1 MLDLTSLRSAL
12 PPSVSVDDAADV
24 DDAPLIRLAAR
35 IDEAPAR
42 LTVTGP
48 PLAGALTEPQRALDV
63 LRATMVLRHPAIL
76 APSFV
81 GVTDDGLLLTLT
93 GEPVGP
99 TLRARVG
106 SADGTSASDV
116 ARLGVDVATALAIVH
131 EMQLLHGLVRPESIA
146 WDGGGRA
153 QLLDVG
159 LIPALRAGGVS
170 ATEIVRALSAGP
182 YAPPEL
188 LRDAP
193 FAARGDVY
201 SLGVSLY
208 ELLTGRPPFGGRT
221 TTAVLAA
228 VLTDEPALLTTD
240 GHQVPGQT
248 VDALL
253 RAVEKSPD
261 DRWPSAA
268 AFGNALARGAVEV
281 GSTARVSA
289 TARDATAPEPAAPR
303 FGCLP
308 GAAILFL
315 GAMQLL
321 HRL

>member
-12 PPSVSVDDAADV
+12 PPSVSLADAEV
-24 DDAPLIRLAAR
+24 DDAPLIRLAAVM
-35 IDEAPAR
+35 DGAPAQ
-42 LTVTGP
+42 LTVIGT
-48 PLAGALTEPQRALDV
+48 PLAGALTEPQRAV
-63 LRATMVLRHPAIL
+63 EALRATMVLSHPAIVP
-76 APSFV
+76 PSFV
-81 GVTDDGLLLTLT
+81 GLTDDGRLVTLSA
-93 GEPVGP
+93 EPVGS
-99 TLRARVG
+99 TLRSRIR
-106 SADGTSASDV
+106 STDGTSASDV

-131 EMQLLHGLVRPESIA
+131 QMQLVHGLVRPDSIA

-159 LIPALRAGGVS
+159 LVPALRAGGLS
-170 ATEIVRALSAGP
+170 TTEIVRALLAGP

-193 FAARGDVY
+193 FGPRGDVY

-221 TTAVLAA
+221 TTAVLAT
-228 VLTDEPALLTTD
+228 VLADEPALLTTD

-253 RAVEKSPD
+253 RAIEKSPD

-281 GSTARVSA
+281 GSPARVSA
-289 TARDATAPEPAAPR
+289 TARDAATPEAAAPR

-308 GAAILFL
+308 AAAILFL
-315 GAMQLL
+315 GAMHLL